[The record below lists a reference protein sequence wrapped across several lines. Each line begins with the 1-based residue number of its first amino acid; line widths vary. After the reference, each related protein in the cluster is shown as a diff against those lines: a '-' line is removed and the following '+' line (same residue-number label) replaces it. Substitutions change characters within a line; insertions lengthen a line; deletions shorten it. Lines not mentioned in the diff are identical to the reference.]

1 MGIDEENKIK
11 RLKAENNRLK
21 KQIRLMKDKTKKRG
35 LHTLWLFCVLDMRK
49 EENEKLDRENKI
61 LRGRIKKLVKS
72 YRVLK
77 DHIKKNEELGRLAKR
92 IIEER
97 TFQNGNY

>member
-1 MGIDEENKIK
+1 MEIDEENKIK

-61 LRGRIKKLVKS
+61 LKKKIKKLIQTC
-72 YRVLK
+72 RELK
-77 DHIKKNEELGRLAKR
+77 KK
-92 IIEER
+92 
-97 TFQNGNY
+97 

>member
-1 MGIDEENKIK
+1 MREATPEERQSVRDYIESISEPMIK

-21 KQIRLMKDKTKKRG
+21 KQIRLMKDKTRKRG

-61 LRGRIKKLVKS
+61 LRGRIKKLIQTC
-72 YRVLK
+72 RELK
-77 DHIKKNEELGRLAKR
+77 NK
-92 IIEER
+92 
-97 TFQNGNY
+97 

>member
-1 MGIDEENKIK
+1 MMGIDEENKIK

-61 LRGRIKKLVKS
+61 LRIRIKKLIQTC
-72 YRVLK
+72 RELK
-77 DHIKKNEELGRLAKR
+77 DHIKKNEELGRIAKR

-97 TFQNGNY
+97 TYYGNY